1 MLDIIEDTSEKKEII
16 GEDIYEKVIWFLS
29 TFRSKNTRESYEN
42 DLQDFFYFCFFN
54 LNCKIIELN
63 QITERIILLWKYDI
77 SKLKPATVRRKLSS
91 LSSFFNFLVKRKF
104 YDRNIMILVKRSNV
118 SKESKKNILTLNEV
132 IQVINHLHSKCS
144 EYKHKNFRLYGN
156 WRLRYTALYTL
167 FTVGMRV
174 DELCLLKINSLEKI
188 GDVWRLNM
196 LAKGNIQHSP
206 IIHSETAVVL
216 MDYIKEFRSGA
227 TYDEPLLIRTQATK
241 KLTRLSRSSI
251 YDMVKISVKNA
262 GISKEMSPHSCRA
275 TLASL
280 LHQNGVPII
289 EIKNLLN
296 HKLVTTTAIYLKN
309 TNEELQ
315 AAIKKFELFD

>member
-1 MLDIIEDTSEKKEII
+1 MQDLQEDKNGQDEFISEEIF
-16 GEDIYEKVIWFLS
+16 EKVTCFLS

-42 DLQDFFYFCFFN
+42 DLRDFFCFCFYK
-54 LNCKIIELN
+54 LNCKINELN
-63 QITERIILLWKYDI
+63 QITERIILLWKYDL
-77 SKLKPATVRRKLSS
+77 SSLKSASVRRKLSS
-91 LSSFFNFLVKRKF
+91 LSSFFNYLVKRKL
-104 YDRNIMILVKRSNV
+104 YDRNIMILVKRANV

-132 IQVINHLHSKCS
+132 IQVINHLHLKCS
-144 EYKHKNFRLYGN
+144 EFKHKNFRLYGN

-174 DELCLLKINSLEKI
+174 DELCLLKINSLEKE

-196 LAKGNIQHSP
+196 LAKGNIQHRP
-206 IIHSETAVVL
+206 IIHSETAAVL
-216 MDYIKEFRSGA
+216 MDYIKEFRTGSA
-227 TYDEPLLIRTQATK
+227 SEAPLLIKTQATK

-251 YDMVKISVKNA
+251 YDMVKISVKSA
-262 GISKEMSPHSCRA
+262 GISKEISPHSCRA

-309 TNEELQ
+309 THDELQ
-315 AAIKKFELFD
+315 AAIKKIELFD